1 MSTAASPDGQWQS
14 PHRRVDL
21 EWWHFHPPESRQTL
35 LVETVQNFEQGARG
49 LREMVRYLQPTQ
61 QQLDQFQE
69 DLVLCAAGPLED
81 DELCWAFTQQT
92 DTIIMTVSWV
102 AAQRVNRIVSH
113 KLFADKEPLSRVP
126 CAAVAGQDFILPYK
140 GMHIVINENRNKAA
154 CIVDGQDAKLISSN
168 GNTILLEFPDGER
181 AFVH

>member
-1 MSTAASPDGQWQS
+1 MLILNDDTFTHQKAVKHSLSKQF
-14 PHRRVDL
+14 RIL
-21 EWWHFHPPESRQTL
+21 
-35 LVETVQNFEQGARG
+35 NKEQEAFV
-49 LREMVRYLQPTQ
+49 EMVRYLQPTQ

-69 DLVLCAAGPLED
+69 DLVLCAAASLED

-154 CIVDGQDAKLISSN
+154 CIVNGQDAKLISSN